1 MSKTDD
7 NPAGAVPVTEGQP
20 KPKFDEKDEAKSKAA
35 PTGSRRIAWTFL
47 LVIVLVVFAAGF
59 LSALVLG
66 RGIGGLLP
74 WRATA
79 EVAPAAEEVERV
91 TALEQRLEALASR
104 IADAE
109 AELGELADRTPA
121 PDVTLRERLTALRR
135 ELADQAQRI
144 DATARAGEA
153 ASRSAAGV
161 AALERRLEEL
171 AQAGNPE
178 AIAADFLAQVES
190 LELRLSDLA
199 KATGDS
205 SAAVRRDERLTRLE
219 RFLAARPADAM
230 GAGVSDDRVIR
241 LETTVAS
248 LLARLESNAGKGDP
262 RLSRGV
268 AVLLAAAALRD
279 AARGQT
285 GFAGELDALRDA
297 TAEIPAFATAPV
309 MAAFADIENHAAR
322 GLPTVAV
329 LAARFDE
336 RAGAVV
342 RAASRDEQS
351 GWVNQTLDRVSS
363 VVTVRRVGDVAG
375 GSVEARVARAE
386 LRVSAGDLAAA
397 VDELGELEGRAGEA
411 AGPWLLAARARLSI
425 DHATRLLYQTAAT
438 LLAAVPGE

>member
-7 NPAGAVPVTEGQP
+7 SPAGAVPVTEGQP
-20 KPKFDEKDEAKSKAA
+20 KPNFDEKGDAESKPA

-66 RGIGGLLP
+66 PGIGGLLP

-79 EVAPAAEEVERV
+79 EVAPAAQQVERI
-91 TALEQRLEALASR
+91 TALEQRLEVLSSL
-104 IADAE
+104 ISDAE
-109 AELGELADRTPA
+109 AKLGELANRT
-121 PDVTLRERLTALRR
+121 PDVTLAALRR
-135 ELADQAQRI
+135 ELADQARRI
-144 DATARAGEA
+144 DAAARAGEA
-153 ASRSAAGV
+153 ASRSAAGI

-171 AQAGNPE
+171 AQAGNPK
-178 AIAADFLAQVES
+178 AIAADLLAQFEN
-190 LELRLSDLA
+190 LERRLGDLA

-205 SAAVRRDERLTRLE
+205 SAAVRRDERLTELE
-219 RFLAARPADAM
+219 RHLAALPADAI
-230 GAGVSDDRVIR
+230 GAGVSDDRVAR

-248 LLARLESNAGKGDP
+248 LLARLESNAGRADP
-262 RLSRGV
+262 WLSRGV
-268 AVLLAAAALRD
+268 TVLLAAAALRD

-285 GFAGELDALRDA
+285 GFAGELDVLRDA
-297 TAEIPAFATAPV
+297 TAEIPVFAAVPV
-309 MAAFADIENHAAR
+309 KAAFTELENHADR
-322 GLPTVAV
+322 GVPTVAV
-329 LAARFDE
+329 LAAQFDE

-351 GWVNQTLDRVSS
+351 GWLSQTLDRVSS

-375 GSVEARVARAE
+375 DSVEARVARAE

-397 VDELGELEGRAGEA
+397 VDELGELEGRAGKA
-411 AGPWLLAARARLSI
+411 AGLWLAAARARLSI
-425 DHATRLLYQTAAT
+425 ERATRLLYETAST